1 MQTMNE
7 TQPRPKTSEGLMGGW
22 ISRPDLAQQLGVS
35 ESTLRRWE
43 AERWGPPC
51 IRAGRKIYYRRTAV
65 LDWLE
70 RLEDEGHGRARTR
83 GHRRAGG
90 RR

>member
-7 TQPRPKTSEGLMGGW
+7 TQPRPKKSEGLMGGW
-22 ISRPDLAQQLGVS
+22 ISRSDLALQLGVT

-51 IRAGRKIYYRRTAV
+51 IRAGRKIYYRRSAV

-70 RLEDEGHGRARTR
+70 QLEDQGYGRARSR
-83 GHRRAGG
+83 GTRRAGG